1 MSIIP
6 TIAVLTRNAT
16 IPFLYGSSLPFC
28 DAVLYAWHSGSRAGN
43 AVADILY
50 GAENPGGKLPMLL
63 LRATGQISICY
74 NHLCA
79 ARDCNS
85 YYGRGRSYHDLPDG
99 PLFPFGFGL
108 SYTTFERTN
117 FKAAQIALPLG
128 ELQAGQSFT
137 VTANLK
143 NTGTRPGSETVQL
156 YVKDEVASLVRPQR
170 ELKGYQK
177 VYLNPGESK
186 TLQFCVGFEELSF
199 FNAARK
205 QVLEPGRFTLY
216 IGNSFSQDAS
226 HFSGLPQ
233 TYEPY
238 LAKITTSHQMQ

>member
-50 GAENPGGKLPMLL
+50 GAVNPGGKLPMLL
-63 LRATGQISICY
+63 PRATGQIPICY

-85 YYGRGRSYHDLPDG
+85 YYGRGRSYQDLPDG

-117 FKAAQIALPLG
+117 FKAAQTALPLSK
-128 ELQAGQSFT
+128 LQAGQSGY
-137 VTANLK
+137 
-143 NTGTRPGSETVQL
+143 GTSSKFYSFYSSSDPNYSSSFYRKPAKKYKS
-156 YVKDEVASLVRPQR
+156 S
-170 ELKGYQK
+170 
-177 VYLNPGESK
+177 SK
-186 TLQFCVGFEELSF
+186 TSSKNKKRKDPYNAKDYYNAEDFYDEHYDDF
-199 FNAARK
+199 FD
-205 QVLEPGRFTLY
+205 Y
-216 IGNSFSQDAS
+216 YDAEDY
-226 HFSGLPQ
+226 FND
-233 TYEPY
+233 
-238 LAKITTSHQMQ
+238 HQ

>member
-50 GAENPGGKLPMLL
+50 GAGNPGGKLPMLL

-99 PLFPFGFGL
+99 LLFPFGFGL

-117 FKAAQIALPLG
+117 FKAAQTALPLG

-143 NTGTRPGSETVQL
+143 KPAPARGAKR
-156 YVKDEVASLVRPQR
+156 Y
-170 ELKGYQK
+170 
-177 VYLNPGESK
+177 
-186 TLQFCVGFEELSF
+186 SF
-199 FNAARK
+199 
-205 QVLEPGRFTLY
+205 
-216 IGNSFSQDAS
+216 
-226 HFSGLPQ
+226 
-233 TYEPY
+233 
-238 LAKITTSHQMQ
+238 M

>member
-50 GAENPGGKLPMLL
+50 GAGKPGGKLPMLL
-63 LRATGQISICY
+63 LRATGQIPIYY
-74 NHLCA
+74 NHLRA

-108 SYTTFERTN
+108 SYTTFEQTN
-117 FKAAQIALPLG
+117 FKAEQTALPLG

-156 YVKDEVASLVRPQR
+156 YVKDEVASLVRPLR

-216 IGNSFSQDAS
+216 LGNSFSQDAS

-233 TYEPY
+233 TYKPY

>member
-1 MSIIP
+1 MP

-28 DAVLYAWHSGSRAGN
+28 DAVLYAWHSGSQAGN

-50 GAENPGGKLPMLL
+50 GAVNPGGKLPMSLP
-63 LRATGQISICY
+63 RATGQIPIYY
-74 NHLCA
+74 NHPRA

-108 SYTTFERTN
+108 SYTTFEQTN
-117 FKAAQIALPLG
+117 FKAEQTALPLG

-156 YVKDEVASLVRPQR
+156 YVKDEVASLVRPLR

-186 TLQFCVGFEELSF
+186 TLQFSVGFEELSF

-216 IGNSFSQDAS
+216 LGNSFSQDAS

-233 TYEPY
+233 TYKPY